1 MRKYESERISYV
13 PGQKPLNEIS
23 NILVVNPCSKYII
36 INLLLLIIILY
47 YY

>member
-1 MRKYESERISYV
+1 MRKYESERISYF

-23 NILVVNPCSKYII
+23 NILVNPCSKYII